1 MKQPSK
7 CTGKLF
13 GINLIADGNG
23 TITVAFLDNKGSI
36 SSVPDYDV
44 TTGLNII
51 VFDKPQQGDTVA
63 IKASST
69 VIIPGS
75 GNSETI
81 LYPNSSVKKGHSD
94 FFLQKK
100 AGHSINTTINV
111 IGIFQ
116 GMHL

>member
-7 CTGKLF
+7 CTGKLI

-23 TITVAFLDNKGSI
+23 TIIVAFFEKGKLI
-36 SSVPDYDV
+36 TALFPDV

-51 VFDKPQQGDTVA
+51 VFGKPEQGDTVA
-63 IKASST
+63 IKASNA
-69 VIIPGS
+69 VIIPGN

-81 LYPNSSVKKGHSD
+81 LYPNSNVMIGSSDYFGKKTSQSV
-94 FFLQKK
+94 
-100 AGHSINTTINV
+100 NTTFNV